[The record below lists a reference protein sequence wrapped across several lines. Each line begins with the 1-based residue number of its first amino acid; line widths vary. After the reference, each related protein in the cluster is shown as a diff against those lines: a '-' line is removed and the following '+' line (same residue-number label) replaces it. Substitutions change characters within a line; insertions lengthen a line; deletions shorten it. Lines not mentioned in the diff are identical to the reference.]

1 MVWDAAC
8 SSQVESPVLYVP
20 SGYSFMV
27 QSTIFTGPC
36 QGGIVFQVN
45 SELMPPDGPESWPKG
60 LSRRQW
66 LVFYQVVG
74 MSLLVIYGLIDRKGE
89 KWRDLPCKPHKEG
102 NGTTLPGPCDSPI
115 VLHELQLNSACA
127 QKRNSPQFH
136 FRFDNCRN
144 VHIDSIFL
152 SAPLGPNA
160 DGIHIENTIG
170 VKIYNSVIS
179 NGDDCVSIGSGCY
192 NVYVW
197 NITCGPSH
205 GIRQVYAL
213 RNGIM
218 VRDSAIKSS
227 DKGVRI
233 KTWRGSGA
241 VSRVTF
247 DNIFMDN
254 VRNPIIIDQFYCLA
268 KECTNHTSA
277 VLVSDVLYTNIKGTY
292 DVHSSPM
299 HFACSDLVPC
309 TNITISD
316 IELLPDRTLFV
327 GMFMGIRRH

>member
-1 MVWDAAC
+1 
-8 SSQVESPVLYVP
+8 
-20 SGYSFMV
+20 
-27 QSTIFTGPC
+27 
-36 QGGIVFQVN
+36 
-45 SELMPPDGPESWPKG
+45 
-60 LSRRQW
+60 
-66 LVFYQVVG
+66 
-74 MSLLVIYGLIDRKGE
+74 
-89 KWRDLPCKPHKEG
+89 
-102 NGTTLPGPCDSPI
+102 
-115 VLHELQLNSACA
+115 
-127 QKRNSPQFH
+127 
-136 FRFDNCRN
+136 
-144 VHIDSIFL
+144 
-152 SAPLGPNA
+152 
-160 DGIHIENTIG
+160 
-170 VKIYNSVIS
+170 
-179 NGDDCVSIGSGCY
+179 
-192 NVYVW
+192 
-197 NITCGPSH
+197 
-205 GIRQVYAL
+205 
-213 RNGIM
+213 M

-327 GMFMGIRRH
+327 GMLMGIRRH